1 MHNLVLGVHES
12 PAAYAA
18 LAMSVA
24 STLAL
29 LVVVHALRRVKQQLA
44 DKKQSSKMCDT
55 VVSMQDKPAVGIVP
69 QHIVVNGT
77 SILQEKINNL
87 PPTGGL
93 VTLDANTKYLIM
105 STVSVYDRQNVTIV
119 GDRSTVLQWTSTDD
133 VVHPPAM
140 VVVHKGSFVTLR
152 GFSLQQANIVVLESS
167 NCVFDGL
174 SIRDTSGSSILLDG
188 QEGAGSHYNTVSGC
202 VCTKSGR
209 VGISQN
215 KVKDSKIL
223 NNKTFDNNFE
233 GLTIDNASD
242 RCIVIGNYVG
252 QNRGGVGEIG
262 LDFSTNCT
270 IQGNVVEGGNGARSG
285 LTFQNNIAA
294 SNANSIT
301 GNVFKGSPE
310 YGVHFKT
317 GNNQGCS
324 QNIVSNNQFVD
335 NALGGMK
342 IDTSASTDNVVTG
355 NNFGGKAFVNAGTGT
370 VFANNVG
377 VSP

>member
-1 MHNLVLGVHES
+1 MQHFVLGVHES

-44 DKKQSSKMCDT
+44 DRQQSGKMCDT
-55 VVSMQDKPAVGIVP
+55 AVSVQDEPAVGVVP

-77 SILQEKINNL
+77 ATLQEEINNL

-93 VTLDANTKYLIM
+93 VTLDSNTKYLIAA
-105 STVSVYDRQNVTIV
+105 TVTVYGRQNVTIV
-119 GDRSTVLQWTSTDD
+119 GDRSSVLQWTGSDD
-133 VVHPPAM
+133 GANPPAM
-140 VVVHKGSFVTLR
+140 VVVNKGSFVTLR
-152 GFSLQQANIVVLESS
+152 GFSLQSANIVVLESS

-174 SIRDTSGSSILLDG
+174 SVAATSGSSILLDG
-188 QEGAGSHYNTVSGC
+188 QHGAGSHYNTVSGC
-202 VCTKSGR
+202 VCTKSAR

-215 KVKDSKIL
+215 MVKDSKIL

-242 RCIVIGNYVG
+242 RCIVIGNYIG

-270 IQGNVVEGGNGARSG
+270 IQGNVIEGGNGAKSG
-285 LTFQNNIAA
+285 ITFQNNIAA
-294 SNANSIT
+294 SNANNIT

-342 IDTSASTDNVVTG
+342 IDTSASKDNVVTG
-355 NNFGGKAFVNAGTGT
+355 NNFGGKAFVNGGART